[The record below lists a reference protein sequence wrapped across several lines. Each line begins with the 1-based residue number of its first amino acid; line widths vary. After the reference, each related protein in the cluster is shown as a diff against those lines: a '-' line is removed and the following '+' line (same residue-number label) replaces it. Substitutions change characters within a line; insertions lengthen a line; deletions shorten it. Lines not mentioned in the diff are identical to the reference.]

1 MAEAYCVM
9 YTNLT
14 IQQRIQLWKEMVTD
28 FEADGVLFHDNRS
41 CHTFS
46 RLQGQI
52 AAALQDEFGRE
63 FKSIIFEGD
72 MGLADRFQKHKFET
86 AIETFF

>member
-1 MAEAYCVM
+1 VREYDAE
-9 YTNLT
+9 
-14 IQQRIQLWKEMVTD
+14 
-28 FEADGVLFHDNRS
+28 GVLFHDNRS

-46 RLQGQI
+46 RLQGRI
-52 AAALQDEFGRE
+52 ASALQDEFGE
-63 FKSIIFEGD
+63 GFKAILFEGD